1 MLERARRTG
10 CAVGSFA
17 PRYTPVIAPVL
28 RAGQRTA
35 SPLIVQI
42 SQNEF
47 GWYEVS
53 AAEFAAEFFAQLR
66 QQAITAPVTLHLD
79 HTRDFAVIEQAIAA
93 GFTSVMIDASDKPL
107 DENIALTRAVVEYA
121 HARDVSVEAELGRIG
136 KAGNENIETE
146 DDTELYT
153 DPREARRFVDE
164 TGVDALA
171 VSVGTVHGVY
181 TVRRAKIDFDRLRA
195 IRAET
200 AAPLVLHGGSGV
212 PPEDIQHAIHIP
224 GGGVTKI
231 NIATDLENAL
241 LAALGRPRR
250 MLNAECLSL
259 PPEQLAPALDAVEQT
274 VIDKI
279 THFLRSEGYAGR
291 FGA

>member
-1 MLERARRTG
+1 
-10 CAVGSFA
+10 
-17 PRYTPVIAPVL
+17 
-28 RAGQRTA
+28 
-35 SPLIVQI
+35 
-42 SQNEF
+42 
-47 GWYEVS
+47 
-53 AAEFAAEFFAQLR
+53 
-66 QQAITAPVTLHLD
+66 
-79 HTRDFAVIEQAIAA
+79 
-93 GFTSVMIDASDKPL
+93 
-107 DENIALTRAVVEYA
+107 
-121 HARDVSVEAELGRIG
+121 VSVEAELGRIG

-231 NIATDLENAL
+231 NIATDLVKR
-241 LAALGRPRR
+241 AARRAGAARR

-279 THFLRSEGYAGR
+279 THILSRSEGLCGAVRSMTIAARTKARPARRADSSGEWRRPGAAWLGRGRIARSGRATALNQRARPVAVRRTRRGRAIHRRSLYYAAPLPDSARQGPHNVGWRTSKTRPGR
-291 FGA
+291 LCGPPGRRRERRPDRDRHGAARVA

>member
-1 MLERARRTG
+1 MLERARRAG

-136 KAGNENIETE
+136 KAGNENIETRPAW
-146 DDTELYT
+146 TRWPSRSGRCT
-153 DPREARRFVDE
+153 ASTRSGARRSTS
-164 TGVDALA
+164 TGC
-171 VSVGTVHGVY
+171 
-181 TVRRAKIDFDRLRA
+181 
-195 IRAET
+195 
-200 AAPLVLHGGSGV
+200 APSA
-212 PPEDIQHAIHIP
+212 PRP
-224 GGGVTKI
+224 
-231 NIATDLENAL
+231 
-241 LAALGRPRR
+241 PRR
-250 MLNAECLSL
+250 SCCM
-259 PPEQLAPALDAVEQT
+259 
-274 VIDKI
+274 
-279 THFLRSEGYAGR
+279 AGR
-291 FGA
+291 ASRRKTSSTRFIFRAAA

>member
-1 MLERARRTG
+1 M
-10 CAVGSFA
+10 
-17 PRYTPVIAPVL
+17 
-28 RAGQRTA
+28 
-35 SPLIVQI
+35 
-42 SQNEF
+42 
-47 GWYEVS
+47 
-53 AAEFAAEFFAQLR
+53 
-66 QQAITAPVTLHLD
+66 
-79 HTRDFAVIEQAIAA
+79 
-93 GFTSVMIDASDKPL
+93 
-107 DENIALTRAVVEYA
+107 
-121 HARDVSVEAELGRIG
+121 SVEAELGRIG

-231 NIATDLENAL
+231 NIATDLEITRCSPRWGGPAGCSTRSAFRCRRSSL
-241 LAALGRPRR
+241 RPRWTPSSR
-250 MLNAECLSL
+250 
-259 PPEQLAPALDAVEQT
+259 
-274 VIDKI
+274 
-279 THFLRSEGYAGR
+279 R
-291 FGA
+291 